1 MTMIADMLLM
11 AGAVGAGL
19 YCFVL
24 SRRLRRFNDLEKGVG
39 GAVAVLS
46 AQVDDLTRTL
56 SRAHGVAS
64 ASVSTLSGV
73 TNRAETAAKQLELLM
88 ASLHDLPGPADL
100 NGVPVNPFFFR
111 HPDGAGRSD
120 DRINGRA
127 A

>member
-56 SRAHGVAS
+56 TRAHGTATS
-64 ASVSTLSGV
+64 SVRTLAGV
-73 TNRAETAAKQLELLM
+73 TDRAEAAAKQLELLL
-88 ASLHDLPGPADL
+88 ASLHDLPEPSQNA
-100 NGVPVNPFFFR
+100 GVPVNPFFFR
-111 HPDGAGRSD
+111 HPDSAGRSS
-120 DRINGRA
+120 
-127 A
+127 